1 MTSIG
6 KLARA
11 ARRLGLLAVL
21 IVLTMILFGPA
32 VPIDAAVLLA
42 GAILSLAGMLGYKA
56 AWLDMWDSARA
67 RLVTARSRMAARL
80 TG

>member
-1 MTSIG
+1 M
-6 KLARA
+6 
-11 ARRLGLLAVL
+11 L
-21 IVLTMILFGPA
+21 ILLTMVFFGPA

-42 GAILSLAGMLGYKA
+42 GVILSIAGMLGYKTVR
-56 AWLDMWDSARA
+56 LHMWDSARA